1 MDEKDW
7 IIARLLYA
15 LYAEGRNADYADAMK
30 ANYWFIKKHGHRD
43 LLKAYVEINN
53 ENRTYAPFW
62 KGEGKWS

>member
-15 LYAEGRNADYADAMK
+15 LYAEGRNADYTDALK
-30 ANYWFIKKHGHRD
+30 STEWFINEHSHKD
-43 LLKAYVEINN
+43 LLDAYAQINT

>member
-30 ANYWFIKKHGHRD
+30 STEWFINKHSHMD
-43 LLKAYVEINN
+43 LLNAYADINN
-53 ENRTYAPFW
+53 ENRTFKPYW
-62 KGEGKWS
+62 KDGWSKK